1 MRSSSSR
8 FPSTATTL
16 GSGTG
21 VGEARGDASAVA
33 DGEGDGVCAT
43 SISALMT
50 RQNNVAV
57 KISTL
62 GLVLVLGFRLREF
75 GRKVRAAYPNR
86 PCMSITFLV
95 ESKRLE
101 ETAKNVAI

>member
-1 MRSSSSR
+1 MMSSSSR

-21 VGEARGDASAVA
+21 VGEVTGDAIAVG
-33 DGEGDGVCAT
+33 DGKGDGVCAT

-62 GLVLVLGFRLREF
+62 GLVLVLGVRLREF
-75 GRKVRAAYPNR
+75 GRKVRGAYPNR
-86 PCMSITFLV
+86 LCMSITFLV
-95 ESKRLE
+95 ESKRLQR
-101 ETAKNVAI
+101 TAKNVAI

>member
-8 FPSTATTL
+8 FPSTDTTL
-16 GSGTG
+16 GSGIG
-21 VGEARGDASAVA
+21 VGEVRGAAIAVG
-33 DGEGDGVCAT
+33 DGEGGGVCAT

-57 KISTL
+57 RISTL
-62 GLVLVLGFRLREF
+62 GLVPVLGVRLREF

-86 PCMSITFLV
+86 LCMSITFLV
-95 ESKRLE
+95 ESKRLQG
-101 ETAKNVAI
+101 TAKNVAI